1 MLQEQLAREPLPA
14 PRLLLSDRIPDYAVT
29 GQYEPDWLELVESGD
44 FSLEGYRH
52 HPPLT
57 APMAV

>member
-1 MLQEQLAREPLPA
+1 LV
-14 PRLLLSDRIPDYAVT
+14 LSERIPDFAVT
-29 GQYEPDWLELVESGD
+29 GQYQPEWLEQVEPGD
-44 FSLEGYRH
+44 FSLEGYQH